1 VRHELI
7 SRRAAG
13 ELALRGRLNLAQSQ
27 GDLPPDANPASLAR
41 YIVTLIQGMSV
52 QAAGGAS
59 RKNLQHVIENALQS
73 WPSPVQTDRK
83 QLGTHV
89 PAGD

>member
-27 GDLPPDANPASLAR
+27 GDLPASLAR